1 MNVHIRYFGQLAEI
15 AEKSE
20 EQFDFPDG
28 TRLEDVFRKMHT
40 HYPAMQAVSVS
51 AAVNNE
57 SAEPEV
63 ELNDSDQ
70 VDLFPPFAGG

>member
-20 EQFDFPDG
+20 EQLDFPDNA
-28 TRLEDVFRKMHT
+28 RLEDIFRKMHT
-40 HYPAMQAVSVS
+40 IYPAMQAVAVS

-57 SAEPEV
+57 SAERE
-63 ELNDSDQ
+63 EMLNDSDQ